1 MVYLRVL
8 SFLVVLSLAIGS
20 GPVLAQ
26 SPSASPSRVEVGAQ
40 FSTLTLTDFDAT
52 NAGLG
57 GRVSYDL
64 LRWLAVEGE
73 LNFFPRDRVEVKSE
87 GIAPA
92 GLRIGYRRTRFD
104 GFVGPKI
111 GLRRERYGVFGL
123 VQAGFARLTDKGI
136 NCLGEVCTRMLFLL
150 ARPEYRTE
158 FATNLGGVLEFY
170 PSPSI
175 VARVDLGTTLIRHRS
190 FAPPCDDC
198 TSTNFSSRVGFGFRF

>member
-8 SFLVVLSLAIGS
+8 SFLVSLAMGS

-92 GLRIGYRRTRFD
+92 GLRIGYRRTRFE

-111 GLRRERYGVFGL
+111 GQR
-123 VQAGFARLTDKGI
+123 
-136 NCLGEVCTRMLFLL
+136 
-150 ARPEYRTE
+150 
-158 FATNLGGVLEFY
+158 
-170 PSPSI
+170 
-175 VARVDLGTTLIRHRS
+175 
-190 FAPPCDDC
+190 
-198 TSTNFSSRVGFGFRF
+198 

>member
-1 MVYLRVL
+1 M
-8 SFLVVLSLAIGS
+8 
-20 GPVLAQ
+20 PH
-26 SPSASPSRVEVGAQ
+26 PP
-40 FSTLTLTDFDAT
+40 T
-52 NAGLG
+52 
-57 GRVSYDL
+57 
-64 LRWLAVEGE
+64 
-73 LNFFPRDRVEVKSE
+73 
-87 GIAPA
+87 
-92 GLRIGYRRTRFD
+92 
-104 GFVGPKI
+104 
-111 GLRRERYGVFGL
+111 
-123 VQAGFARLTDKGI
+123 KGI